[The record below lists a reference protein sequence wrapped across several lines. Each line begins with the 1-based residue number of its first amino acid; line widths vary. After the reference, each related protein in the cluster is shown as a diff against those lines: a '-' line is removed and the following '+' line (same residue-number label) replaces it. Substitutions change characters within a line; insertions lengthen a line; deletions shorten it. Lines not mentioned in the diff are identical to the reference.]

1 MSKVIPDDMD
11 WNNPIRRREVALQL
25 LLSDPNISAREKAY
39 MLTALELVKAMEEF
53 KPIEDKMD
61 KKPSWPPTHTGDILN
76 RDDNE
81 DDCNGNCSCN
91 DNY

>member
-1 MSKVIPDDMD
+1 MSNVVPNDMD
-11 WNNPIRRREVALQL
+11 WNDPLRRREVAMQL

-53 KPIEDKMD
+53 RPISD
-61 KKPSWPPTHTGDILN
+61 KKDDKPAWPPRHTGDILN
-76 RDDNE
+76 NDDDE
-81 DDCNGNCSCN
+81 CSGNCSCN